1 MAPIF
6 IVAAKYFA
14 DDNRP
19 MKKLLLLLL
28 LGPLLPGAIPAASAQ
43 EKPLKRGTYAHF
55 ETSLGTFTAQL
66 EMQLAPKTVANFIG
80 LAQGTKE
87 WKDPKT
93 GQAMTGK
100 PFYDGLIFHRVIDG
114 FIIQSGDPTGAGTG
128 GPGYTIPDEF
138 SPQLRHDSAGIL
150 SMGNKGLPNSGGS
163 QFFVT
168 LQAMSDLNKV
178 NSAFGNVV
186 RGMDV
191 VRKIGSTR
199 TRNERPVTPV
209 ILQKVRI
216 EVVP

>member
-1 MAPIF
+1 
-6 IVAAKYFA
+6 
-14 DDNRP
+14 

-28 LGPLLPGAIPAASAQ
+28 LGPLLSGAIPAATAQ

-66 EMQLAPKTVANFIG
+66 ETQLAPKTVANFIG

-100 PFYDGLIFHRVIDG
+100 PFYDGLTFHRVVDG
-114 FIIQSGDPTGAGTG
+114 FIIQSGDPTGAGSG

-209 ILQKVRI
+209 ILQRVRI

>member
-1 MAPIF
+1 
-6 IVAAKYFA
+6 V
-14 DDNRP
+14 
-19 MKKLLLLLL
+19 KKLFVLVLLVT
-28 LGPLLPGAIPAASAQ
+28 IPSTFAQ

-66 EMQLAPKTVANFIG
+66 ETQLAPKTVANFIA

-93 GQAMTGK
+93 GEALTGK
-100 PFYDGLIFHRVIDG
+100 PFYDGLVFHRVVERVL
-114 FIIQSGDPTGAGTG
+114 IQSGDPTGTGPG
-128 GPGYTIPDEF
+128 GPGYMIADEF
-138 SPQLRHDSAGIL
+138 SPQLRYDSGGIL
-150 SMGNKGLPNSGGS
+150 GMGNRGQPNSGGS

-168 LQAMSDLNKV
+168 LTALPELYKV
-178 NSAFGNVV
+178 NTVFGNIV

-199 TRNERPVTPV
+199 TRNERPATPV
-209 ILQKVRI
+209 ILQTVRI

>member
-1 MAPIF
+1 
-6 IVAAKYFA
+6 
-14 DDNRP
+14 
-19 MKKLLLLLL
+19 MKKLFVLVLLVT
-28 LGPLLPGAIPAASAQ
+28 IPSTFAQ

-66 EMQLAPKTVANFIG
+66 ETQLAPKTVANFIA

-93 GQAMTGK
+93 GEALTGK
-100 PFYDGLIFHRVIDG
+100 PFYDGLVFHRVVERVL
-114 FIIQSGDPTGAGTG
+114 IQSGDPTGTGPG
-128 GPGYTIPDEF
+128 GPGYMIADEF
-138 SPQLRHDSAGIL
+138 SPQLRYDSGGIL
-150 SMGNKGLPNSGGS
+150 GMGNRGQPNSGGS

-168 LQAMSDLNKV
+168 LTALPELYKV
-178 NSAFGNVV
+178 NTVFGNIV

-199 TRNERPVTPV
+199 TRNERPATPV
-209 ILQKVRI
+209 ILQTVRI